1 MNILE
6 KIEDFLKYSLREKG
20 YKEKIKALEKEIDDI
35 KAENKECKKEIYS
48 IKTENDK
55 YKEQLEIIK
64 KLKIVRQATFLV
76 DFIELRAF
84 SIERNLDNEQEK
96 TIIGYINK
104 NDEVKEWCLS
114 CSLETHE
121 NLCESFKKQVLME
134 NSKKIEDI

>member
-20 YKEKIKALEKEIDDI
+20 YKNKIKELKEEIDNI
-35 KAENKECKKEIYS
+35 KAENKECKKEIDS
-48 IKTENDK
+48 IKAKNDK
-55 YKEQLEIIK
+55 YKGQLEIIK
-64 KLKIVRQATFLV
+64 KLAVVRRSTFLV

-84 SIERNLDNEQEK
+84 SIERSLDNGQEK

-104 NDEVKEWCLS
+104 DDEIKEWCLS
-114 CSLETHE
+114 CSSETHE
-121 NLCESFKKQVLME
+121 ILCESFKKQVLME